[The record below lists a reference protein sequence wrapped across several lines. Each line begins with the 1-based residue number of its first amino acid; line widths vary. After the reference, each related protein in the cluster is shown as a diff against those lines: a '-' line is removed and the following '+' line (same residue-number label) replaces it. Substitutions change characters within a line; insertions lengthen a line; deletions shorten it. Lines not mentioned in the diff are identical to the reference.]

1 MAKNR
6 ITLTLDPGEDAAIRE
21 AAAEYGLDLSAF
33 LRTAALA
40 EVARCRRIRDRF
52 AEVDAVSRA
61 AEGNAPEDQPDA
73 SPEDD
78 AAMDAYLDAIDGGFG
93 TRGST
98 VA

>member
-40 EVARCRRIRDRF
+40 EVARYRRVRDRF

-61 AEGNAPEDQPDA
+61 AEEGAPEDVPPS

-78 AAMDAYLDAIDGGFG
+78 DAMDAYLDALDGGFVA
-93 TRGST
+93 RGST
-98 VA
+98 AA

>member
-6 ITLTLDPGEDAAIRE
+6 ITLTLDPGEDTAIRE
-21 AAAEYGLDLSAF
+21 AAAYYGLDLSAF

-40 EVARCRRIRDRF
+40 EVARCRRVRDRF

-61 AEGNAPEDQPDA
+61 AEEAAPDVPPGA
-73 SPEDD
+73 APEDD

-98 VA
+98 AA